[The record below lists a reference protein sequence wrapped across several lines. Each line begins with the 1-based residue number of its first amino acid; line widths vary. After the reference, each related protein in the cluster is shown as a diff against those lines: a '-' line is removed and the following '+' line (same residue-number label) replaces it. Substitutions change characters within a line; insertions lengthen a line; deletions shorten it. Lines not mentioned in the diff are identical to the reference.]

1 MRGCILA
8 LLTTLLAFADGHG
21 FLINPTPTFNE
32 LNGDRTKYCGT
43 IDGPTTLPGSSYNQD
58 PAWNTLQFTTQFKA
72 SPFRTLAAFVD
83 SQNVASCGRC
93 GITNAI
99 GAAQP
104 LPSVLKWAN
113 GQEGFVASHEGP
125 CEVWCDS
132 TRVFQNDNCAANQQ
146 SGLLS
151 IDTTLCAG
159 AKQLRLLWLALH
171 TPSWQVYI
179 NCVPLSGS
187 TVVIPPAA
195 SPSMTPTSA
204 PTPAPTPAPSS
215 SVASTGAPTPA
226 PSDGVA
232 SVSPGLVAGPWKQ
245 CGGSGFAEKLQC
257 VCGYECTG
265 YSPSYA
271 QCTKRRPSDGALE
284 TYQQCGGNA
293 YSGSTTCS
301 HCDVCVKVNDY
312 YSQCLPPNYYN

>member
-1 MRGCILA
+1 MRTILA
-8 LLTTLLAFADGHG
+8 FVTTLLPFVNGHG

-43 IDGPTTLPGSSYNQD
+43 IDGPVVLPGSSYNQD
-58 PAWNTLQFTTQFKA
+58 PAWNTRQFTMQFRA
-72 SPFRTLAAFVD
+72 SKFQTLASFVD
-83 SQNVASCGRC
+83 DPSFAPCGTC
-93 GITNAI
+93 GITNAN
-99 GAAQP
+99 GAPQP

-132 TRVFQNDNCAANQQ
+132 TRVFQNDNCAANHL

-151 IDTTLCAG
+151 IDTTRCAG

-187 TVVIPPAA
+187 TIEIPPAS
-195 SPSMTPTSA
+195 SPSMTPTLAPTSA
-204 PTPAPTPAPSS
+204 PSNNVVP
-215 SVASTGAPTPA
+215 TGAPTPA
-226 PSDGVA
+226 PSNGVA
-232 SVSPGLVAGPWKQ
+232 PGLVAGPWKQ
-245 CGGSGFAEKLQC
+245 CGGSGFAKTVPC

-265 YSPSYA
+265 YSSSYA
-271 QCTKRRPSDGALE
+271 QCTKRRPSDSTRD
-284 TYQQCGGNA
+284 TYQQCGGKT
-293 YSGSTTCS
+293 YTGSTTCS
-301 HCDVCVKVNDY
+301 HCDVCVKINDY
-312 YSQCLPPNYYN
+312 YSHCLPPNYY